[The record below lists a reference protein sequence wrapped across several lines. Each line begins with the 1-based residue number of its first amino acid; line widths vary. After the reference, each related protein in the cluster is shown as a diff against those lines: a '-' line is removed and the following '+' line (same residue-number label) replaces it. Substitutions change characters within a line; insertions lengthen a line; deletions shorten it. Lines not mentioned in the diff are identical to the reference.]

1 QGTSGFPRHV
11 TLGLEYLQQAER
23 ARADDTLQLI
33 VESLD
38 LYEIAAHGR
47 VATLQRAA
55 QAGRAAAQMKLAIWL
70 SLTAVD
76 PEEAMRWF
84 RSA

>member
-1 QGTSGFPRHV
+1 
-11 TLGLEYLQQAER
+11 AER

-84 RSA
+84 RSAAAGGETAARKVLTAYTP